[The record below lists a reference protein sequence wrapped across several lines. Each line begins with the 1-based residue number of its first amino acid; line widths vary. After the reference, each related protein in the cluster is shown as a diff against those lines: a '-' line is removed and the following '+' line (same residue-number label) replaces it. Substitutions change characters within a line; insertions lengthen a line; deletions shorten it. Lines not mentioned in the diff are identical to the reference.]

1 MQVRPRA
8 LDLLQLAQTVLAKV
22 INSAPIVRL
31 LRVHAELPVEQRSR
45 EPQLALQRERAIGE
59 PQVEVEAAFSVLLN
73 PKNEQA
79 TGLYVLGGTTCT
91 W

>member
-31 LRVHAELPVEQRSR
+31 LRVHAELPVEQRPR

-59 PQVEVEAAFSVLLN
+59 PQVEVEVEAAFYVLLN

-79 TGLYVLGGTTCT
+79 TGLYVLGGTT
-91 W
+91 